1 MKVIKDFLPEDLIGF
16 LYKYFWNLPHKWGH
30 TSIPGATDDIG
41 KFYIIPLDFS
51 DPLMAYLCT
60 RVEKVIDNQKVHFE
74 RMYVNVQHAD
84 MESNWHKDDGD
95 LTALLMIS
103 PTLSPGTGCFEYSKD
118 NKNYSIE
125 FEQNKFILF
134 DTKTGH
140 RGRPPQKG
148 EGPRMTLA
156 FKIFY
161 LRPGSR

>member
-1 MKVIKDFLPEDLIGF
+1 VKVIKNFLPEDLISF
-16 LYKYFWNLPHKWGH
+16 LHTYFWGLPHKWGH
-30 TSIPGATDDIG
+30 TSIPGSTNQIG
-41 KFYIIPLDFS
+41 TFYMIPLEFS

-60 RVEKVIDNQKVHFE
+60 RVENVMGNKKVHFD
-74 RMYVNVQHAD
+74 RIYVNVQHPG

-118 NKNYSIE
+118 NENHSIE

-134 DTKTGH
+134 DGQMTH
-140 RGRPPQKG
+140 RGRAPQKG

-161 LRPGSR
+161 